1 MKSRNA
7 SSDTCRISWPRPV
20 VTSARAIQFL
30 FGALVIVGSS
40 GCSNDTAAVPTI
52 ANDTAPVPTIAND
65 TAPVPAIAAADLAS
79 RIEDGTSPLILDVRT
94 PEEFHEGHV
103 PDAINIPFDELDQ
116 RLSEIPSSKSDEIV
130 VHCLR
135 GGRAGHAEEVLKNAG
150 YTQVKDL
157 EGHWEQW
164 LQSGFPTQ

>member
-1 MKSRNA
+1 M
-7 SSDTCRISWPRPV
+7 
-20 VTSARAIQFL
+20 
-30 FGALVIVGSS
+30 
-40 GCSNDTAAVPTI
+40 
-52 ANDTAPVPTIAND
+52 
-65 TAPVPAIAAADLAS
+65 
-79 RIEDGTSPLILDVRT
+79 
-94 PEEFHEGHV
+94 

-116 RLSEIPSSKSDEIV
+116 RLSEIPGSKSDEIV

-135 GGRAGHAEEVLKNAG
+135 GGRAGHAEEVLKKAG